1 VRRILFLAALST
13 FPSLAHASDKST
25 DLTLPPGSV
34 GIGVIVGAPTGID
47 AKIRLDKSS
56 SIDAAVGLGFYAGL
70 DAFADYL
77 YEGGDFW
84 KATGEDAE
92 DSAGAHLAW
101 YIGAGGRFFSWRNSH
116 DHGVYEIGARVPVG
130 IELGFETLKPLE
142 LFFEVAPG
150 VVIVEHPGVSVDADV
165 GVRWFF

>member
-1 VRRILFLAALST
+1 VRRFLFLAALLAL
-13 FPSLAHASDKST
+13 PSPARAADKST

-34 GIGVIVGAPTGID
+34 GIGVIVGAPTGLD

-84 KATGEDAE
+84 KATGEDAK
-92 DSAGAHLAW
+92 DSEGAHLAW

-116 DHGVYEIGARVPVG
+116 DHSVYEIGARVPVG